1 MTRSQTRAVTLIAL
15 LVLSACAGLKDALTA
30 HVDVVARAGSQE
42 LSVTRLAKL
51 MADAQ
56 VPARKD
62 VATAIANLWVNY
74 QLMAV
79 GGAKGDTLSDPNAVA
94 DAMWAQVAQVKS
106 KKFLEELAKKT
117 PAADP
122 ASFQK
127 HYEDGDMLAAR
138 HILFMARQGIAS
150 PAQRDSA
157 KKLAEKV
164 AKTLTPANFG
174 EMAKKYSADGSK
186 DQGGSLG
193 VFPKGQMA
201 KAFEAGVLA
210 LKPGQI
216 GPVVETEFG
225 YHIIMRQPYAEVAGE
240 FAAKYGDTGK
250 QAAESTFIAG
260 LENGAK
266 VEVKDGAA
274 KTVKLIGEDV
284 DAYRDD
290 NTVLATSRVIT
301 LTAGRMAK
309 WIAAFPPQVRI
320 REQIAQAPDSAMPYL
335 VKNIMRQ
342 ELLLRAADS
351 AKLGLDTAESKG
363 MQSSFHQ
370 AFMAGL
376 SALGVSPA
384 QLADSAKT
392 ASERERLAAS
402 RADAF
407 LEGVLSQK
415 VQFVDVPEPI
425 VLALRKKYEGRVV
438 QAGVERAVAEVEKL
452 KAKADSARKAAGP
465 QSIVPMPGEMP
476 GGAAPA
482 GAAPA
487 APAPAAAAPKA
498 DTAKKPAA
506 PKKP

>member
-1 MTRSQTRAVTLIAL
+1 MTFAISSMTRSQTRAVTLVAL

-42 LSVTRLAKL
+42 LSVSQLAKL

-56 VPARKD
+56 VPPRKD
-62 VATAIANLWVNY
+62 VAVAIANLWVNY
-74 QLMAV
+74 QLLAI
-79 GGAKGDTLSDPNAVA
+79 GGAKGDTATDAATVA
-94 DAMWAQVAQVKS
+94 EAMWAQVAQIKT
-106 KKFLEELAKKT
+106 KKFMEELAKKT

-122 ASFQK
+122 STFQK
-127 HYEDGDMLAAR
+127 HYDDGDMLAAR

-150 PAQRDSA
+150 PTQRDSA
-157 KKLAEKV
+157 KKLAEKI
-164 AKTLTPANFG
+164 AKTLTVANFAD
-174 EMAKKYSADGSK
+174 MAKKYSADGSK
-186 DQGGSLG
+186 DQGGALG
-193 VFPKGQMA
+193 VFPKGMMV
-201 KAFEAGVLA
+201 KPFEAAVLA

-216 GPVVETEFG
+216 SPVVETEFG
-225 YHIIMRQPYAEVAGE
+225 YHIILRQPYAEVAAE
-240 FAAKYGDTGK
+240 FAQKYGQNAT
-250 QAAESTFIAG
+250 QAVESTFVAG

-266 VEVKDGAA
+266 VEVKSGAA
-274 KTVKLIGEDV
+274 KIVKSIGEDV

-290 NTVLATSRVIT
+290 NTMLATSRTVN
-301 LTAGRMAK
+301 LTAARMAK

-320 REQIAQAPDSAMPYL
+320 REQIAQAPDTAMPYL

-351 AKLGLDTAESKG
+351 AKLTVDTADVNG
-363 MQSSFHQ
+363 MQRSFHQ
-370 AFMAGL
+370 AYVAGMT
-376 SALGVSPA
+376 ALKVSPA
-384 QLADSAKT
+384 QLADSAKS

-402 RADAF
+402 RANAF

-415 VQFVDVPEPI
+415 EQFVDVPEPI

-438 QAGVERAVAEVEKL
+438 QAGIERAVAEVEKV

-465 QSIVPMPGEMP
+465 QSIVPMPGEA
-476 GGAAPA
+476 GAPPA

-487 APAPAAAAPKA
+487 APKTDSAA
-498 DTAKKPAA
+498 KPA

>member
-1 MTRSQTRAVTLIAL
+1 MTRSQTRAVTLVAL

-42 LSVTRLAKL
+42 LSVSQLAKL

-62 VATAIANLWVNY
+62 VAVAIANLWVNY
-74 QLMAV
+74 QLVAI
-79 GGAKGDTLSDPNAVA
+79 GGAKGDTTTDAATVA
-94 DAMWAQVAQVKS
+94 EAMWAQVAQIKT
-106 KKFLEELAKKT
+106 KKFMEELAKKA

-122 ASFQK
+122 ATFQK
-127 HYEDGDMLAAR
+127 HYDDGDMLAAR

-157 KKLAEKV
+157 KKLAEKI
-164 AKTLTPANFG
+164 AKTVTAANFA

-186 DQGGSLG
+186 DQGGALG
-193 VFPKGQMA
+193 VFPKGMMV
-201 KAFEAGVLA
+201 KPFEAAVVA

-216 GPVVETEFG
+216 SPVVESEFG
-225 YHIIMRQPYAEVAGE
+225 YHIILRQPYAEVAAE
-240 FAAKYGDTGK
+240 FASKYGQTAQ
-250 QAAESTFIAG
+250 QASESAFVAG

-266 VEVKDGAA
+266 VEVKSGAA
-274 KTVKLIGEDV
+274 KIVKSIGEDV

-290 NTVLATSRVIT
+290 NTVLASSRKVT
-301 LTAGRMAK
+301 LTAARMAK

-320 REQIAQAPDSAMPYL
+320 REQIAQAPDTAMPYL

-342 ELLLRAADS
+342 ELLLLAADS
-351 AKLGLDTAESKG
+351 AKLGLDTADVNG
-363 MQSSFHQ
+363 MQRSFHQ
-370 AFMAGL
+370 AYMAGM
-376 SALGVSPA
+376 SALKVSPA

-402 RADAF
+402 RANAF

-415 VQFVDVPEPI
+415 EQFVDVPEPI
-425 VLALRKKYEGRVV
+425 VLALRKKYDGRVV
-438 QAGVERAVAEVEKL
+438 QAGIERAVQDVEKA
-452 KAKADSARKAAGP
+452 KAKADSARKAAAP
-465 QSIVPMPGEMP
+465 QSIVPMPGEP
-476 GGAAPA
+476 GAAPMGAAPA
-482 GAAPA
+482 PK
-487 APAPAAAAPKA
+487 AAAKPDSA
-498 DTAKKPAA
+498 AKPA